1 MDIARDTYVNANDE
15 DARGITFDLL
25 TGLHKKM
32 DNLICHYDGHKDDC
46 NARFKK
52 LENRKKLDTVISGTT
67 GVFGGFIAQI
77 SGWFK

>member
-1 MDIARDTYVNANDE
+1 MDIARDTYVKANDE

-25 TGLHKKM
+25 TGLHKKIDM
-32 DNLICHYDGHKDDC
+32 LHICYDSHKNDC
-46 NARFKK
+46 DGRFKR
-52 LENRKKLDTVISGTT
+52 LENRKKLDTVISGAT